1 VLLSNGKS
9 KVLNIIR
16 LKKFFSS
23 HSNTHSETDANN
35 SDLDFKSEPKIS
47 CPITHA
53 IKKLKQQKDA
63 AQLAINFLCDL
74 TKQHC
79 SMCKWEQECSDNP
92 LLFDP
97 VFARRYIKERKSWL
111 INKLSMC
118 AKSKLQL
125 GEHFISHQ
133 AQPMANTID
142 AASDSLQS
150 LISQNFFD
158 EATSNDLMKIQQL
171 ISEARSGENLINT
184 Q

>member
-1 VLLSNGKS
+1 
-9 KVLNIIR
+9 
-16 LKKFFSS
+16 
-23 HSNTHSETDANN
+23 
-35 SDLDFKSEPKIS
+35 
-47 CPITHA
+47 
-53 IKKLKQQKDA
+53 
-63 AQLAINFLCDL
+63 
-74 TKQHC
+74 
-79 SMCKWEQECSDNP
+79 MCKWEQECSDNP

-118 AKSKLQL
+118 AKCKLQL